1 LKSGAAAPPRRRTGG
16 AVVVEELEEE
26 LEEELKEHT
35 RGGAVFAVLVGV
47 WGLVWT
53 AKCAGLW
60 WWWWLLVPVV
70 LKTVGGRGD
79 GGNMEGTEEGPLAKE
94 DIGKGMKVV

>member
-1 LKSGAAAPPRRRTGG
+1 
-16 AVVVEELEEE
+16 
-26 LEEELKEHT
+26 
-35 RGGAVFAVLVGV
+35 
-47 WGLVWT
+47 VWT